1 VEAGY
6 TDEEVAA
13 RWADAQALARWD
25 AEKMP
30 FTDLLGR
37 LAAVLQSQVGALWV
51 PNHSGTLLACIAF
64 WSDPEVDARAF
75 ESATRSS
82 PFPIGETLI
91 GRPYRSRAVTW
102 VHDLENEEDF
112 VRHESARHTGLQ
124 SAVMFPVQSG
134 NEVLAV
140 FEFYSREQRPRNERP
155 IAALKAIGEQL
166 GEFFS
171 GRRGELEARAQILA
185 SSPP

>member
-1 VEAGY
+1 VEPEY
-6 TDEEVAA
+6 TEEEVAA
-13 RWADAQALARWD
+13 RWAAAQALAHWD
-25 AEKMP
+25 AEKRP
-30 FTDLLGR
+30 FTNLLGR
-37 LAAVLQSQVGALWV
+37 LAAALRCEVGALWV

-102 VHDLENEEDF
+102 VEELENEEEF
-112 VRHESARHTGLQ
+112 ERHDAARHAGLQ
-124 SAVMFPVQSG
+124 SAAMFPVQSG

-140 FEFYSREQRPRNERP
+140 FEFYGREQRPRNEHP
-155 IAALKAIGEQL
+155 IAALKAIGNQL

-171 GRRGELEARAQILA
+171 GRRGELEARAGVLA